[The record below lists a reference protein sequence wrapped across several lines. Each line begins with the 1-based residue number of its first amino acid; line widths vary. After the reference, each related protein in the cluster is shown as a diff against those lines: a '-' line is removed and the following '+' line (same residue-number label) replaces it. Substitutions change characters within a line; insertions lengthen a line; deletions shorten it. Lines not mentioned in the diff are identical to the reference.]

1 MLKKISHIFL
11 ALLIAVTSMGLTISK
26 HYCGSSFESVSINST
41 PETCCNGPCDLCHN
55 ETITIKLKDDFSI
68 TAYAFDFTQVA
79 SLLPAEVQL
88 LLHEVPKITVSFI
101 LTPQTPLPLPLT
113 VHQVL
118 SNLQTFLL

>member
-41 PETCCNGPCDLCHN
+41 PESCCDGPCDLCHN
-55 ETITIKLKDDFSI
+55 ETITIKLKDDFSL
-68 TAYAFDFTQVA
+68 TTFEFDFTQIATLV
-79 SLLPAEVQL
+79 PAEIQL
-88 LLHEVPKITVSFI
+88 LLIKVPEITTNLI
-101 LTPQTPLPLPLT
+101 HTPQTPPPLT
-113 VHQVL
+113 VQRVL